1 MRGCSEDMT
10 SGKGL
15 CSGLCAV
22 ASLISVYSSARAEGW
37 TRSVAELEGLGWGRA
52 LPFTP

>member
-22 ASLISVYSSARAEGW
+22 ASLMLSLLICKGSGLDQISS
-37 TRSVAELEGLGWGRA
+37 
-52 LPFTP
+52 